1 LTSAATKQTAD
12 FPLRAVV
19 EHFEIE
25 RENPMPTTSA
35 PDLDEILNASRT
47 AAPVDRLSPEAQ
59 NELESLKTPFD
70 CPVKTVLFSEEQVPD
85 NILFLLAGQ
94 VKLSMNSCAG
104 RRQILGIAN
113 PGETLGLASA
123 LSGSRYDITAETLS
137 PCRIASID
145 RENFIGFLARNPS
158 AYKNVARELCLDC
171 ARACEQVRR
180 LSLAVTAPAKLARL
194 LLEWCSVGQTTE
206 RGTRLLCSLTHG
218 EIGEYIGASR
228 ETVTRI
234 FSDFKCQELLES
246 RGSTLIISNRKALEI
261 YAEIA

>member
-1 LTSAATKQTAD
+1 MRSTA
-12 FPLRAVV
+12 
-19 EHFEIE
+19 
-25 RENPMPTTSA
+25 A
-35 PDLDEILNASRT
+35 PDLHDMLSASRT
-47 AAPVDRLSPEAQ
+47 GAPIDQVSHEAQ
-59 NELESLKTPFD
+59 SELESLKTHFV
-70 CPVKTVLFSEEQVPD
+70 CPASTILFVEEQAPD

-137 PCRIASID
+137 LCRIAKIS

-180 LSLAVTAPAKLARL
+180 LGLAVTAPAKLARL
-194 LLEWCSVGQTTE
+194 LLEWCTAGQTTE
-206 RGTRLLCSLTHG
+206 RGTRLFCSLTHG

-246 RGSTLIISNRKALEI
+246 RGTTLIIADRKALEI
-261 YAEIA
+261 YAGIA